1 MHATYID
8 PPGFTHNVNYSH
20 VGVVTGGRTVYVSG
34 QIAFDHQ
41 NRLVGKDDLRAQTIR
56 VFENLK
62 ECLAAA
68 GGSLHHVVKITTYV
82 VGLTPETAGVVREV
96 RQHYFAGHRPT
107 STMVG
112 VAALVHPDLLIEI
125 EVVAVVPE
133 AR

>member
-1 MHATYID
+1 MTTTYID
-8 PPGFTHNVNYSH
+8 PPTFTHSVNYSH

-41 NRLVGKDDLRAQTIR
+41 NRLVGKGDLRAQAIR

-68 GGSLHHVVKITTYV
+68 GANFHHVVKITTYV
-82 VGLTPETAGVVREV
+82 VGLTPQSAGVVREV
-96 RQHYFAGHRPT
+96 RGHYFAGHRPT

-112 VAALVHPDLLIEI
+112 VTALVDPDLLIEI

-133 AR
+133 PR